1 MKVGVEL
8 GKSFRGI
15 NSLLTRTTQNSMLL
29 LCKRGLTRWF
39 CPVWQT
45 YKWSGV
51 GFCFKIDKMFE
62 FSCHTNN
69 QFLEIMLMYFVFGL
83 LYAQCL
89 VGVNFVNFEK
99 SVQNKENFNLLFT
112 NIRFHLHL
120 FCQRPFGFSY
130 WYFACSAAVLTKR
143 GGLLFALLRL
153 KLVYWIVINSSI
165 APF

>member
-8 GKSFRGI
+8 ESRFGDKLTFKSNDPKFNVI
-15 NSLLTRTTQNSMLL
+15 IMQ
-29 LCKRGLTRWF
+29 KRFDAVGFALSDK
-39 CPVWQT
+39 T

-62 FSCHTNN
+62 LSCHTNN

-99 SVQNKENFNLLFT
+99 SVQNKEDFNLLFT
-112 NIRFHLHL
+112 NIRFQLH
-120 FCQRPFGFSY
+120 FVCQRPSVGIFE
-130 WYFACSAAVLTKR
+130 
-143 GGLLFALLRL
+143 LFIGAN
-153 KLVYWIVINSSI
+153 Y
-165 APF
+165 